1 MTPLIVVATLQLAGF
16 IVVEAA
22 LSFLGMGIQ
31 PPTPTW
37 GNMLAEGREYMLNAW
52 WYATFPGLAIM
63 ITVLG
68 FNTVGDWLRDILD
81 PRSRLRNV

>member
-1 MTPLIVVATLQLAGF
+1 MGEHAG
-16 IVVEAA
+16 
-22 LSFLGMGIQ
+22 GR
-31 PPTPTW
+31 
-37 GNMLAEGREYMLNAW
+37 REYMLNAW
-52 WYATFPGLAIM
+52 WYALPETAIM